1 MCTIDCWKKKKL
13 LFDVR
18 LQQTKNQGTVLTG
31 NAQNKLK
38 LKMKFP
44 RAADDTCTSSVRP
57 QNKRY
62 RIKTQLLSYR
72 RRIYK

>member
-1 MCTIDCWKKKKL
+1 MFDCSK
-13 LFDVR
+13 
-18 LQQTKNQGTVLTG
+18 QKNQGTVLTG

-44 RAADDTCTSSVRP
+44 RTADDTCTSSVRP
-57 QNKRY
+57 QNKRH